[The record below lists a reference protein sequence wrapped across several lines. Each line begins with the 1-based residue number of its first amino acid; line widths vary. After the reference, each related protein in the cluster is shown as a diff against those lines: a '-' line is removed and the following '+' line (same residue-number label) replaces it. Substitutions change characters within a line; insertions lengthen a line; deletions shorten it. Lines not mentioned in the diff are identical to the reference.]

1 MIHNLH
7 ILFASAVRNTRTKF
21 ASKATTAVWQRW
33 VPGAYSLLLLS
44 NCRTL
49 VWYCWLVTLKPCGI
63 AVVMWQSV
71 DTGTLVV
78 DKSIKKIPIK
88 WPASGR
94 PKRSR
99 DKAGSRK
106 RRSGAEVASDAGEPP
121 PAKKTKK
128 RNASAVRFEHAV
140 FWPKPWCDIL
150 VQLWCCD
157 VV

>member
-1 MIHNLH
+1 
-7 ILFASAVRNTRTKF
+7 
-21 ASKATTAVWQRW
+21 
-33 VPGAYSLLLLS
+33 
-44 NCRTL
+44 
-49 VWYCWLVTLKPCGI
+49 
-63 AVVMWQSV
+63 MWQSV

-106 RRSGAEVASDAGEPP
+106 RRSGAEVASDAGAPP

-128 RNASAVRFEHAV
+128 RKASAVRFEHAV
-140 FWPKPWCDIL
+140 FWPKPWCDIV
-150 VQLWCCD
+150 VQL
-157 VV
+157 